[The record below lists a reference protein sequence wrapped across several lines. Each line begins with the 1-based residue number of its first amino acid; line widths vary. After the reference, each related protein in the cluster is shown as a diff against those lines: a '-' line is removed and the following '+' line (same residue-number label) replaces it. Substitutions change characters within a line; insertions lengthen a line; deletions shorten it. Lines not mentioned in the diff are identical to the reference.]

1 MIHIP
6 RIPDFRYGPPHGL
19 ILDHQNDSVRRIPYI
34 RLTLFFDAGG
44 SIGDK

>member
-6 RIPDFRYGPPHGL
+6 RIPDFQYGSPHCL

-34 RLTLFFDAGG
+34 RLTLFFDAGR

>member
-6 RIPDFRYGPPHGL
+6 RIPDFRYGTRHGL
-19 ILDHQNDSVRRIPYI
+19 IQQNDSVRRIPYI
-34 RLTLFFDAGG
+34 RLTLFFDAGR

>member
-6 RIPDFRYGPPHGL
+6 RIPDFRYGPPDGL
-19 ILDHQNDSVRRIPYI
+19 ILDRQNDSVRRIPDI
-34 RLTLFFDAGG
+34 RLTLFFDAGR